1 MPLAQGTR
9 GANKPKTSASTLL
22 AYRFVQNRAWHG
34 GMFKV
39 MLRNLSWR
47 YFDFWLLGAVV
58 LATAFGTTMIR
69 SAVAGN
75 ELLLPLIDRQIYF
88 ALVGIVVI
96 FLVAA
101 IDYRYWM
108 ALYRPIFLVMSILL
122 FSLFLSAQEVFGA
135 ARWFQVGVLFV
146 QPTEFAKIAAILLLA
161 RYFDRTQNH
170 PRDLRWI
177 IVGFIWVMGLA
188 IWILLQPNLSN
199 VVVLMVILASLLW
212 FNGIQLK
219 HLLLFAVIGFLT
231 ISTVATLSVLRI
243 RIPFLQV
250 YQQDRIT
257 NFILPDENA
266 TFGEKYNVDQ
276 AKIAIGSGGLF
287 GKGYGHGTQTQLR
300 FLKVRHTD
308 FVFSVISEEFGLV
321 GSLLVIVII
330 GLVVWRCLR
339 AAQKAR
345 DVAGMCI
352 AYGVATLIL
361 FQGLVNISM
370 NLNIVPVSGLP
381 LPFISYGGSGLTSLM
396 LGIGLVES
404 VAMRHR
410 QLEF

>member
-1 MPLAQGTR
+1 
-9 GANKPKTSASTLL
+9 
-22 AYRFVQNRAWHG
+22 
-34 GMFKV
+34 
-39 MLRNLSWR
+39 MLKDISWR

-75 ELLLPLIDRQIYF
+75 EELVPLINRQIYF
-88 ALVGIVVI
+88 ALLGIVLI
-96 FLVAA
+96 FVVAA

-108 ALYRPIFLVMSILL
+108 ALYRPIALVMGVLL
-122 FSLFLSAQEVFGA
+122 FALFLSAQAVFGA

-161 RYFDRTQNH
+161 RYFDRTQNQ

-177 IVGFIWVMGLA
+177 IVAFLWVMGLG

-199 VVVLMVILASLLW
+199 VVVLMVILGSLLW
-212 FNGIQLK
+212 FNGIQIK
-219 HLLLFAVIGFLT
+219 HLLLFGGVAVLLIG
-231 ISTVATLSVLRI
+231 IIIALSAFGI
-243 RIPFLQV
+243 RIPFLQE
-250 YQQDRIT
+250 YQQQRIA
-257 NFILPDENA
+257 NFIIPDPNA
-266 TFGEKYNVDQ
+266 TFGATYNVQQ
-276 AKIAIGSGGLF
+276 ALVAIGSGGLF

-308 FVFSVISEEFGLV
+308 FIFSAISEEFGLA

-330 GLVVWRCLR
+330 VLVLWRCLR

-345 DVAGMCI
+345 DVAGMTI
-352 AYGVATLIL
+352 AYGVATLIF
-361 FQGLVNISM
+361 FQGMVNIGV

>member
-1 MPLAQGTR
+1 
-9 GANKPKTSASTLL
+9 
-22 AYRFVQNRAWHG
+22 
-34 GMFKV
+34 
-39 MLRNLSWR
+39 MLRSISWR
-47 YFDFWLLGAVV
+47 YFDFWLFGAVV

-69 SAVAGN
+69 SAVAEN
-75 ELLLPLIDRQIYF
+75 EVLLPLIDRQIYF
-88 ALVGIVVI
+88 AVVGLALI
-96 FLVAA
+96 FLIAT

-108 ALYRPIFLVMSILL
+108 ALYRPVAIVMSVLL
-122 FSLFLSAQEVFGA
+122 FALFLSAQAVFGA
-135 ARWFQVGVLFV
+135 ARWFSVGVLFL

-161 RYFDRTQNH
+161 RYFERTQNQ

-177 IVGFIWVMGLA
+177 LGAFLWVMTLA

-199 VVVLMVILASLLW
+199 VIVLMVILAALLW
-212 FNGIQLK
+212 LNNIQLK
-219 HLLLFAVIGFLT
+219 HLLLFGTIGFVLV
-231 ISTVATLSVLRI
+231 SVVVTLSLLRI
-243 RIPFLQV
+243 QIPLVQP
-250 YQQDRIT
+250 YQQQRIV
-257 NFILPDENA
+257 NFVIPDENA

-308 FVFSVISEEFGLV
+308 FIFSVIAEEFGLA

-330 GLVVWRCLR
+330 LLVIWRCLR
-339 AAQKAR
+339 TAQKAR
-345 DVAGMCI
+345 DVAGMNI
-352 AYGVATLIL
+352 AYGVAILIL
-361 FQGLVNISM
+361 FQGFVNISM

-381 LPFISYGGSGLTSLM
+381 LPFISYGGSGLTALM

-410 QLEF
+410 QLDF

>member
-1 MPLAQGTR
+1 
-9 GANKPKTSASTLL
+9 
-22 AYRFVQNRAWHG
+22 
-34 GMFKV
+34 
-39 MLRNLSWR
+39 MLRNISWR

-75 ELLLPLIDRQIYF
+75 EVLLPLINRQIYF
-88 ALVGIVVI
+88 AIAGLALI
-96 FLVAA
+96 FVVAA

-108 ALYRPIFLVMSILL
+108 ALYRPVFIVI
-122 FSLFLSAQEVFGA
+122 SLFLIALNLSATAVFGS
-135 ARWFQVGVLFV
+135 ARWFSVGVLFL

-161 RYFDRTQNH
+161 RYFDKTQNH

-177 IVGFIWVMGLA
+177 IVAFIWVMGIG
-188 IWILLQPNLSN
+188 IWILIQPNLSN
-199 VVVLMVILASLLW
+199 VVVLMVILAALLW

-219 HLLLFAVIGFLT
+219 HLLLFGVIGFLL
-231 ISTVATLSVLRI
+231 ISIVVGLSAVGI
-243 RIPFLQV
+243 RIPFLQE
-250 YQQDRIT
+250 YQQQRIA
-257 NFILPDENA
+257 NFILPDPNA
-266 TFGEKYNVDQ
+266 TFGATYNVQQ
-276 AKIAIGSGGLF
+276 ALIAIGSGGLF

-308 FVFSVISEEFGLV
+308 FIFSAISEEFGLV
-321 GSLLVIVII
+321 GALVVIGTI
-330 GLVVWRCLR
+330 IFIVWRCLR

-345 DVAGMCI
+345 DVGGMSI
-352 AYGVATLIL
+352 AYGVAALIL
-361 FQGLVNISM
+361 FQGMVNIGV

-396 LGIGLVES
+396 LGIGLVQS

>member
-1 MPLAQGTR
+1 
-9 GANKPKTSASTLL
+9 
-22 AYRFVQNRAWHG
+22 
-34 GMFKV
+34 
-39 MLRNLSWR
+39 MLRSISWR

-75 ELLLPLIDRQIYF
+75 EVLLPLVDRQIYF
-88 ALVGIVVI
+88 ALVGLALI
-96 FLVAA
+96 FIVAA

-108 ALYRPIFLVMSILL
+108 ALYRFIVVIMSLLL
-122 FSLFLSAQEVFGA
+122 FALFLSAQAVFGA
-135 ARWFQVGVLFV
+135 ARWFSVGVLFL

-161 RYFDRTQNH
+161 RYFERTQNQ

-177 IVGFIWVMGLA
+177 IGAFLWVMTLA

-199 VVVLMVILASLLW
+199 VVVLMVLLAVLLW

-219 HLLLFAVIGFLT
+219 HLLLFGVVGFLGIAT
-231 ISTVATLSVLRI
+231 FITLSLLDI
-243 RIPFLQV
+243 RIPFIQE
-250 YQQDRIT
+250 YQQQRIV
-257 NFILPDENA
+257 NFVLPDENA
-266 TFGEKYNVDQ
+266 TFGERYNVEQ
-276 AKIAIGSGGLF
+276 ALIAIGSGGWF
-287 GKGYGHGTQTQLR
+287 GQGYGHGSQTQLR

-308 FVFSVISEEFGLV
+308 FIFSAISEEFGLV

-330 GLVVWRCLR
+330 VLVIWRCLR
-339 AAQKAR
+339 TAQKAR
-345 DVAGMCI
+345 DVAGMNI
-352 AYGVATLIL
+352 AYGVAVLIF
-361 FQGLVNISM
+361 FQGMVNISM

-381 LPFISYGGSGLTSLM
+381 LPFISYGGSGLTALM
-396 LGIGLVES
+396 LGVGLVES

>member
-1 MPLAQGTR
+1 
-9 GANKPKTSASTLL
+9 
-22 AYRFVQNRAWHG
+22 
-34 GMFKV
+34 
-39 MLRNLSWR
+39 MLRNISWR
-47 YFDFWLLGAVV
+47 YFDFWLLGSVV

-75 ELLLPLIDRQIYF
+75 EVLLPLINRQIYF
-88 ALVGIVVI
+88 AVAGLALI
-96 FLVAA
+96 FVVAA

-108 ALYRPIFLVMSILL
+108 ALYRPIAFVMSLLL
-122 FSLFLSAQEVFGA
+122 FALFLSAQAVFGS
-135 ARWFQVGVLFV
+135 ARWFSVGVLFL

-161 RYFDRTQNH
+161 RYFDKTQNH

-177 IVGFIWVMGLA
+177 IVAFIWVMGLG

-199 VVVLMVILASLLW
+199 VVVLMVILAALLW

-219 HLLLFAVIGFLT
+219 HLLLFGVIGFLL
-231 ISTVATLSVLRI
+231 ISTVVGLSAVGI
-243 RIPFLQV
+243 RIPFLQE
-250 YQQDRIT
+250 YQQQRIA
-257 NFILPDENA
+257 NFILPDPNA
-266 TFGEKYNVDQ
+266 TFGATYNVQQ
-276 AKIAIGSGGLF
+276 ALIAIGSGGLF

-308 FVFSVISEEFGLV
+308 FIFSAISEEFGLV
-321 GSLLVIVII
+321 GGLLVILIIVLVI
-330 GLVVWRCLR
+330 WRCIR

-345 DVAGMCI
+345 DVAGMTI
-352 AYGVATLIL
+352 AYGVATLIF
-361 FQGLVNISM
+361 FQGMVNIGV

>member
-1 MPLAQGTR
+1 
-9 GANKPKTSASTLL
+9 
-22 AYRFVQNRAWHG
+22 
-34 GMFKV
+34 
-39 MLRNLSWR
+39 MLRATSWR

-69 SAVAGN
+69 SAIAGN
-75 ELLLPLIDRQIYF
+75 EVLLPVINRQIYF
-88 ALVGIVVI
+88 ALAGLALI

-101 IDYRYWM
+101 VDYRYWM
-108 ALYRPIFLVMSILL
+108 ALYRPIALVMAL
-122 FSLFLSAQEVFGA
+122 FLFALFLSAREVFGA

-161 RYFDRTQNH
+161 RYFERTQNQ

-177 IVGFIWVMGLA
+177 IGAFLWVMGLA

-219 HLLLFAVIGFLT
+219 HLLLFGLVGFLGIAT
-231 ISTVATLSVLRI
+231 IVSLSLFGI
-243 RIPFLQV
+243 RIPFLQE
-250 YQQDRIT
+250 YQQQRIT
-257 NFILPDENA
+257 NFILPDPNA
-266 TFGEKYNVDQ
+266 TFGATYNVQQ
-276 AKIAIGSGGLF
+276 ALIAIGSGGLF
-287 GKGYGHGTQTQLR
+287 GQGYGHGTQTQLR

-308 FVFSVISEEFGLV
+308 FIFSAIAEEFGLA
-321 GSLLVIVII
+321 GTLLVIVII
-330 GLVVWRCLR
+330 VLVIWRCLR
-339 AAQKAR
+339 TAQKAR
-345 DVAGMCI
+345 DVAGMNI
-352 AYGVATLIL
+352 AYGVATLIF
-361 FQGLVNISM
+361 FQGMVNISM

-381 LPFISYGGSGLTSLM
+381 LPFISYGGSGLTALM
-396 LGIGLVES
+396 LGVGLVES

>member
-1 MPLAQGTR
+1 
-9 GANKPKTSASTLL
+9 
-22 AYRFVQNRAWHG
+22 
-34 GMFKV
+34 
-39 MLRNLSWR
+39 MLRDISWR
-47 YFDFWLLGAVV
+47 YFDFLLLGAVV
-58 LATAFGTTMIR
+58 LAIAFGTTMIR

-75 ELLLPLIDRQIYF
+75 EELLPLIERQIYF
-88 ALVGIVVI
+88 GLVGIVLI
-96 FLVAA
+96 FIVAA

-108 ALYRPIFLVMSILL
+108 ALYRPIFIVISILL
-122 FSLFLSAQEVFGA
+122 FSLYLSAQEVFGA

-161 RYFDRTQNH
+161 RYFDNSEHQ
-170 PRDLRWI
+170 PRSLRWLLYA
-177 IVGFIWVMGLA
+177 FLWTMGLA

-199 VVVLMVILASLLW
+199 VVVLMIILASLLW
-212 FNGIQLK
+212 FNGVQIK
-219 HLLLFAVIGFLT
+219 HVAILGAIGAVLLGAVFTLT
-231 ISTVATLSVLRI
+231 FFGI
-243 RIPFLQV
+243 RISFLQE
-250 YQQDRIT
+250 YQQQRIQ
-257 NFILPDENA
+257 NFILPDQEE
-266 TFGEKYNVDQ
+266 TFGETYNVDQ

-308 FVFSVISEEFGLV
+308 FIFSAISEEFGLV
-321 GSLLVIVII
+321 GALIVLTVII
-330 GLVVWRCLR
+330 FIVWRCLR
-339 AAQKAR
+339 TAQKSR
-345 DVAGMCI
+345 DVAGMSI
-352 AYGVATLIL
+352 AYGVATLIF
-361 FQGLVNISM
+361 FQGMVNIGV

>member
-1 MPLAQGTR
+1 
-9 GANKPKTSASTLL
+9 
-22 AYRFVQNRAWHG
+22 
-34 GMFKV
+34 
-39 MLRNLSWR
+39 MLRNISWR

-75 ELLLPLIDRQIYF
+75 EVLLPLINRQISF
-88 ALVGIVVI
+88 AVIGLVLI
-96 FLVAA
+96 FVVAA

-108 ALYRPIFLVMSILL
+108 ALYRPIAIVMSLLL
-122 FSLFLSAQEVFGA
+122 FALFLSAQAVFGA
-135 ARWFQVGVLFV
+135 ARWFSVGVLFL

-161 RYFDRTQNH
+161 RYFDKTQNH

-177 IVGFIWVMGLA
+177 IVAFIWVMGLG

-199 VVVLMVILASLLW
+199 VVVLMVILAALLW

-219 HLLLFAVIGFLT
+219 HLLLFGVIGFLL
-231 ISTVATLSVLRI
+231 ISTVVGLSALGI
-243 RIPFLQV
+243 RIPFLQE
-250 YQQDRIT
+250 YQQQRIA
-257 NFILPDENA
+257 NFILPDPNA
-266 TFGEKYNVDQ
+266 TFGATYNVQQ
-276 AKIAIGSGGLF
+276 ALIAIGSGGLF

-308 FVFSVISEEFGLV
+308 FIFSAISEEFGLV
-321 GSLLVIVII
+321 GGLLVIIIIVLVI
-330 GLVVWRCLR
+330 WRCIR

-345 DVAGMCI
+345 DVAGMTI
-352 AYGVATLIL
+352 AYGVATLIF
-361 FQGLVNISM
+361 FQGMVNIGV

>member
-1 MPLAQGTR
+1 
-9 GANKPKTSASTLL
+9 
-22 AYRFVQNRAWHG
+22 
-34 GMFKV
+34 
-39 MLRNLSWR
+39 MLRDTSWR

-75 ELLLPLIDRQIYF
+75 EILLPLINRQIYF
-88 ALVGIVVI
+88 ALAGLALI
-96 FLVAA
+96 FVVAA

-108 ALYRPIFLVMSILL
+108 ALYRPIFIAMSLLL
-122 FSLFLSAQEVFGA
+122 FALFLSAQAVFGA
-135 ARWFQVGVLFV
+135 ARWFSVGVLFL

-161 RYFDRTQNH
+161 RYFEKTQNQ
-170 PRDLRWI
+170 PRTLRWI
-177 IVGFIWVMGLA
+177 LFAFLWVMGLG

-199 VVVLMVILASLLW
+199 VVVLMVILAGLLW
-212 FNGIQLK
+212 FNGIELK
-219 HLLLFAVIGFLT
+219 HLLLFGVVGFLG
-231 ISTVATLSVLRI
+231 ISTIVTLSVLGI
-243 RIPFLQV
+243 RIPFLQA
-250 YQQDRIT
+250 YQQQRIT
-257 NFILPDENA
+257 NFILPDPNA
-266 TFGEKYNVDQ
+266 TFGATYNVQQ
-276 AKIAIGSGGLF
+276 ALVAIGSGGLF

-308 FVFSVISEEFGLV
+308 FIFSAISEEFGLV
-321 GSLLVIVII
+321 GALLVIVII
-330 GLVVWRCLR
+330 VLVIWRCLR

-345 DVAGMCI
+345 DVAGMNI
-352 AYGVATLIL
+352 AYGVAILIF
-361 FQGLVNISM
+361 FQGMVNIGV

-396 LGIGLVES
+396 LGIGLVQS

>member
-1 MPLAQGTR
+1 M
-9 GANKPKTSASTLL
+9 
-22 AYRFVQNRAWHG
+22 
-34 GMFKV
+34 

-88 ALVGIVVI
+88 ALLGIVVI
-96 FLVAA
+96 FVVAA

-108 ALYRPIFLVMSILL
+108 ALYRLIFLVMSVGL
-122 FSLFLSAQEVFGA
+122 FALFLSAQEVFGA

-177 IVGFIWVMGLA
+177 IVGFVWVMGLA

-339 AAQKAR
+339 AAQKAH

>member
-1 MPLAQGTR
+1 
-9 GANKPKTSASTLL
+9 
-22 AYRFVQNRAWHG
+22 
-34 GMFKV
+34 
-39 MLRNLSWR
+39 MLRDISWR

-75 ELLLPLIDRQIYF
+75 EVLQPLINRQIYF
-88 ALVGIVVI
+88 ALLGVVVI
-96 FLVAA
+96 FVVAA

-108 ALYRPIFLVMSILL
+108 ALYRPMYAVILVFLITLTG
-122 FSLFLSAQEVFGA
+122 FGQTAFGA
-135 ARWFQVGVLFV
+135 QRWFQVGVLFL
-146 QPTEFAKIAAILLLA
+146 QPTEFAKIVAILVLA
-161 RYFDRTQNH
+161 RYFDAVENR
-170 PRDLRWI
+170 PRDIRWLIGAVLWASGI
-177 IVGFIWVMGLA
+177 IVL
-188 IWILLQPNLSN
+188 ILLQPNLSN
-199 VVVLMVILASLLW
+199 VVVLSVILGMMLW
-212 FNGIQLK
+212 FNGMQIK
-219 HLLLFAVIGFLT
+219 HMIVIGAIGALGLGTVVGLT
-231 ISTVATLSVLRI
+231 AVGV
-243 RIPFLQV
+243 RIPFLQE
-250 YQQDRIT
+250 YQQQRIA

-266 TFGEKYNVDQ
+266 TFGATYNVQQ
-276 AKIAIGSGGLF
+276 ALIAIGSGGLF

-308 FVFSVISEEFGLV
+308 FIFSAVSEEFGLI
-321 GSLLVIVII
+321 GALLVIVII
-330 GLVVWRCLR
+330 ILIIWRCLR

-345 DVAGMCI
+345 DVAGMSI
-352 AYGVATLIL
+352 AYGVATLIF
-361 FQGLVNISM
+361 FQGMVNIGV

>member
-1 MPLAQGTR
+1 
-9 GANKPKTSASTLL
+9 
-22 AYRFVQNRAWHG
+22 
-34 GMFKV
+34 
-39 MLRNLSWR
+39 MLKDISWR

-75 ELLLPLIDRQIYF
+75 AELIPLINRQIYF
-88 ALVGIVVI
+88 ALLGIVLI
-96 FLVAA
+96 FVVGA

-108 ALYRPIFLVMSILL
+108 ALYRPIFIVMSVLL
-122 FSLFLSAQEVFGA
+122 FALFLSAQAVFGA

-146 QPTEFAKIAAILLLA
+146 QPTEFAKIAAIILLA
-161 RYFDRTQNH
+161 RYFDKNQNR

-177 IVGFIWVMGLA
+177 LGAFFWVMGLG

-199 VVVLMVILASLLW
+199 VVVLMVILGSLLW

-219 HLLLFAVIGFLT
+219 HLAIFAFVGIFLVGT
-231 ISTVATLSVLRI
+231 IVTLSTLGI
-243 RIPFLQV
+243 RIPGLQE
-250 YQQDRIT
+250 YQQQRIA
-257 NFILPDENA
+257 NFIVPDKNA
-266 TFGEKYNVDQ
+266 TFGATYNVSQ
-276 AKIAIGSGGLF
+276 ALIAIGSGGWF

-308 FVFSVISEEFGLV
+308 FIFSAISEEFGFV
-321 GSLLVIVII
+321 GGLLVVII
-330 GLVVWRCLR
+330 IVLVLWRCLR
-339 AAQKAR
+339 AAQRAR
-345 DVAGMCI
+345 DVAGMNL
-352 AYGVATLIL
+352 AYGVATLIF
-361 FQGLVNISM
+361 FQGMVNIGV

-404 VAMRHR
+404 VAMR
-410 QLEF
+410 QKLLDF